1 MSSTARMGTLFGVP
15 MFLETSDPKER
26 ESRARAA
33 ARKSPPGPAGGVQ
46 AHGQRE
52 QFRGREGLTNTWVEL
67 QQVKGCGL

>member
-1 MSSTARMGTLFGVP
+1 MHMSSTARMGTLFGVP
-15 MFLETSDPKER
+15 MFLQTSDPKER

-52 QFRGREGLTNTWVEL
+52 QFRGRTSPTLGLASDSL
-67 QQVKGCGL
+67 